1 MQRFRCPSPL
11 PDLFFLPAASSFS
24 NVSDRAI
31 MEKEGDASKEGRVG
45 RTAAR
50 GIKKSSRNSEKAV
63 AAAADSIIFCL
74 DAGESDMSGGI
85 VG

>member
-24 NVSDRAI
+24 NVSDRA
-31 MEKEGDASKEGRVG
+31 MEKEGDASKEGRVE